1 MGTVAKRSGLSTR
14 TIDYYTQIGL
24 LPFERSASNY
34 RLYPESVLETLKEIQ
49 LLKDQRMTLDEIKV
63 LMEVKP
69 VSSPALQ
76 EVNEEIAH
84 LEEKILSLKEELSEA
99 APEERHMIKE
109 EIQLKMIPL
118 IQLMT
123 TLLS

>member
-1 MGTVAKRSGLSTR
+1 M
-14 TIDYYTQIGL
+14 
-24 LPFERSASNY
+24 
-34 RLYPESVLETLKEIQ
+34 LKNR
-49 LLKDQRMTLDEIKV
+49 RMTLDEIKV
-63 LMEVKP
+63 LMEMKP
-69 VSSPALQ
+69 VSSPALK

-99 APEERHMIKE
+99 APEQQHMIKE